1 MDFSEALQLFYIHE
15 ILLITWKMP
24 IFWRSIMLSDIWFM
38 VNSYIHSLL
47 NHAFTFL
54 TDYHTFPLLSFLLPP
69 RYQRESEQIWGRIQ
83 NLRIEL
89 PTLCVYFG
97 MAIRFKFSVQSAPP
111 PPLSWELESSG
122 NKKGEKIS
130 QIEKKRKHQ
139 QSMNKVIFI

>member
-69 RYQRESEQIWGRIQ
+69 RYQKESDQIWGRIQ
-83 NLRIEL
+83 NLRMEQ
-89 PTLCVYFG
+89 PTLCVTLQW
-97 MAIRFKFSVQSAPP
+97 RSSSSSALNQLHHHLFLGSLS
-111 PPLSWELESSG
+111 PLG
-122 NKKGEKIS
+122 TRRA
-130 QIEKKRKHQ
+130 RKLV
-139 QSMNKVIFI
+139 K

>member
-38 VNSYIHSLL
+38 VNSYQYIHSLL

-54 TDYHTFPLLSFLLPP
+54 TDYHTFPPLSFLLPP

-83 NLRIEL
+83 NLRMEQ
-89 PTLCVYFG
+89 PTLCVTLQW
-97 MAIRFKFSVQSAPP
+97 RSSSSSAFNQLHHHLFLGSLS
-111 PPLSWELESSG
+111 PLG
-122 NKKGEKIS
+122 TRRA
-130 QIEKKRKHQ
+130 RKLV
-139 QSMNKVIFI
+139 K